1 METIEF
7 FQEHKTIFVIGHVLS
22 VISGMGAA
30 LVSDVM
36 FNMFLKGSRQI
47 SASESKI
54 LYRLSGMIWV
64 SIFLIVATG
73 TALFFSAP
81 DFYAHSDKFLLKMTI
96 VLGIIANGI
105 VFWLYL
111 HPKLTKI
118 KFGEITLTPRLERAR
133 SIAFASGAFSFVS
146 WLAAFVLGS
155 ISTIPVN
162 YKIGLAVYLVIS
174 AGAIMVSQ
182 FMKLSTAK
190 TGK

>member
-1 METIEF
+1 MEGIEF

-22 VISGMGAA
+22 VIAGMGAA

-64 SIFLIVATG
+64 SIFLIIATG
-73 TALFFSAP
+73 TAIFLSNP
-81 DFYAHSDKFLLKMTI
+81 EFYGHSDKFLLKMT
-96 VLGIIANGI
+96 VVFGIILNGI

-111 HPKLTKI
+111 HPKLTRI
-118 KFGEITLTPRLERAR
+118 KFGEVTLTPSLERAR

-146 WLAAFVLGS
+146 WLVAFILGS
-155 ISTIPVN
+155 ISAIPVN

-174 AGAIMVSQ
+174 AGAIIVSQ
-182 FMKLSTAK
+182 FLKLSLAK
-190 TGK
+190 AGK